1 MLKIGQPRNA
11 YEALGLPR
19 SATSVQVRTRY
30 RQLVRSYR
38 RELSTEE
45 LLKDERFRQWANSF
59 LLLTGGERREYD
71 QRLRASR
78 GREQPGDKL
87 GELGE
92 ARRMLV
98 EAEAAFLR
106 RKLKEATDLAKEAL
120 KQETRNAAGYAL
132 LGDVLREQ
140 ERYNDA
146 LTMYNYAIQF
156 EPSDQRY
163 WQRLREI
170 TALRQGRALPRRYRR
185 ELSTPM
191 NRPLWVWLVVGLA
204 TLLVELSMMQLWGRW
219 GKTWFLN
226 IPTNLIYVA
235 MCDGF
240 AMGLVLA
247 ATAVLGPFDDE
258 LVWYQVAGVGGET
271 LPIGLLVVG
280 PGILFFWVGVV
291 FYAIIAALDEHVS
304 LSVVIALALCGVMA
318 VGLGLLAP
326 ENARQA
332 IYLVGGNFVFA
343 GFLVGWL
350 VGSIRL
356 RVFEH

>member
-1 MLKIGQPRNA
+1 ML
-11 YEALGLPR
+11 
-19 SATSVQVRTRY
+19 
-30 RQLVRSYR
+30 
-38 RELSTEE
+38 
-45 LLKDERFRQWANSF
+45 
-59 LLLTGGERREYD
+59 
-71 QRLRASR
+71 
-78 GREQPGDKL
+78 
-87 GELGE
+87 
-92 ARRMLV
+92 M
-98 EAEAAFLR
+98 EAELAFLR
-106 RKLKEATDLAKEAL
+106 RKLNEAAELAKEAL
-120 KQETRNAAGYAL
+120 KRETRNASGYAL

-140 ERYNDA
+140 GRYNDA

-163 WQRLREI
+163 WQRLREV
-170 TALRQGRALPRRYRR
+170 TALRQGRALPRRYHR

-204 TLLVELSMMQLWGRW
+204 TLLVELSMMRLWGRW
-219 GKTWFLN
+219 GAAWFLN

-235 MCDGF
+235 LCDGF

-258 LVWYQVAGVGGET
+258 LVSYQVAGMGGET
-271 LPIGLLVVG
+271 VPIGLLVVG
-280 PGILFFWVGVV
+280 PAILFFWVGVV
-291 FYAIIAALDEHVS
+291 FYAIIAALDEHLS
-304 LSVVIALALCGVMA
+304 LSIVIALALCGLMA

-326 ENARQA
+326 ENARRA
-332 IYLVGGNFVFA
+332 VYMLGGNFAFA